1 MSYLDT
7 TSASLETLSKL
18 ATADPEHGDV
28 YNNLSNQLE
37 QKLYHPLTVAVHT
50 FISDNSNARPF
61 ETSTN
66 FLALYSKILT
76 PLRKK
81 LNPLTLAHIASNV
94 SFALSPS
101 DAVAATA
108 LLEEIVAFFTQESH
122 SPAALYSESKLHL
135 LKLHQTQVAGTAIDD
150 ALPQS
155 IQAFLKKSQVTLAE
169 LGQST
174 ESELAV
180 VHSSFYQTAMTLYKA
195 VGPPEAFYTNA
206 LQYLHYTP
214 LPTLEASVQ
223 YQLAQ
228 DMCLAALT
236 GKGIYDF
243 GQIVYHPADVLS
255 VLKGTELEW
264 LSTVM
269 DVAVWGKVDE
279 WKELQTV
286 HQADIERQPALLGRM
301 AFVDEKIA
309 LLALV
314 HMVFERESGS
324 KTITFEQVAE
334 RVKISVEQV
343 ELFLIRALALELIK
357 GTMDQVDG
365 TVDVT
370 WVIPRVL
377 DDANVAELAG
387 RFKSWIDKTG
397 SAREFM
403 DEHQPAFS

>member
-1 MSYLDT
+1 M
-7 TSASLETLSKL
+7 LSKL
-18 ATADPEHGDV
+18 EAADPENGDV
-28 YNNLSNQLE
+28 YSNLSNQLE
-37 QKLYHPLTVAVHT
+37 HKLYHPLAVAVHT
-50 FISDNSNARPF
+50 FISDSTNVRPF

-66 FLALYSKILT
+66 FLTLYTKILT

-81 LNPLTLAHIASNV
+81 LNPLTLARIASNV
-94 SFALSPS
+94 SFALSPT
-101 DAVAATA
+101 DTLAASA
-108 LLEEIVAFFTQESH
+108 LLEELVGFFQQETH
-122 SPAALYSESKLHL
+122 TPAALYVESKLHL
-135 LKLHQTQVAGTAIDD
+135 LKIHQTEAAGTAMDGS
-150 ALPQS
+150 LVHV

-180 VHSSFYQTAMTLYKA
+180 VHSSYYQTAMTLYKA

-243 GQIVYHPADVLS
+243 GQIVYHPAEVLN

-279 WKELQTV
+279 WKELQKV
-286 HQADIERQPALLGRM
+286 HKAEIERQPAFLGRM
-301 AFVDEKIA
+301 TFVDEKIA

-324 KTITFEQVAE
+324 KTITFEQVSE

-357 GTMDQVDG
+357 GTMDQVEG

-370 WVIPRVL
+370 WVMPRVL

-387 RFKSWIDKTG
+387 RFKTWIDKTT